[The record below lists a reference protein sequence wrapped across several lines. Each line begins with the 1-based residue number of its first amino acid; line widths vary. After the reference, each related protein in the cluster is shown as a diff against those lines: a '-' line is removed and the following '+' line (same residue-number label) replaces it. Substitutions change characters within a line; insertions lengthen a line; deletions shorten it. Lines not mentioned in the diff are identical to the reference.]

1 MNERLTK
8 SAWLNH
14 GLIVLA
20 KKGAGQLK
28 VGPMASALGV
38 SRGSFYWHFADLAAF
53 ERDLMAAWE
62 ETTTGQVIE
71 ATNPSGGR
79 EALERL
85 ILRSLA
91 DDRALD
97 HAVRAWALQNPL
109 VAERVARVDERRI
122 DHIHTLLIECRL
134 DASTAT
140 PRAQLLY
147 WAYLGRPG
155 TRVDEPAIAPLA
167 AAMVEMLLG

>member
-14 GLIVLA
+14 GLTVLA
-20 KKGAGQLK
+20 KKGASGLK

-53 ERDLMAAWE
+53 ERDLIAAWE
-62 ETTTGQVIE
+62 DTTTSQVIE

-85 ILRSLA
+85 VHRSLA

-97 HAVRAWALQNPL
+97 RAVRAWTLQKPL
-109 VAERVARVDERRI
+109 VAERVARVDVRRI
-122 DHIHTLLIECRL
+122 DHIHTLLTKCGL
-134 DASTAT
+134 DAQAARD
-140 PRAQLLY
+140 RAQFLY
-147 WAYLGRPG
+147 WSYLGRPAK
-155 TRVDEPAIAPLA
+155 RMDEFAIAPLA
-167 AAMVEMLLG
+167 AAMVDMLLG